1 MDNTEGCSVVIGTV
15 TQAMSVQKILADA
28 AIPTAVIKYESSS
41 KGSRGCVYALS
52 FSCSQSNNVRTVLS
66 HKGIKVKQWNVR
78 S

>member
-1 MDNTEGCSVVIGTV
+1 MDNTEGCSVVIGSV
-15 TQAMSVQKILADA
+15 TQAMSVQRTLADA
-28 AIPTAVIKYESSS
+28 AIPTAVIKHEAMG
-41 KGSRGCVYALS
+41 KGSKGCVYALS